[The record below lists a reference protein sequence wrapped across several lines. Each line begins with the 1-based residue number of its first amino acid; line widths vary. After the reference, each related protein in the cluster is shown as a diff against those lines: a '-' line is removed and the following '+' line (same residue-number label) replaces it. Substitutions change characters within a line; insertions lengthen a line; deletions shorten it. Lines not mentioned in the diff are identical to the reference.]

1 MKTPFRLPS
10 DLFLAA
16 GAAVTRSASEILGDD
31 FVDVS
36 PQVMRDLMLSVDGS
50 IQGRFLEILGEDEA
64 ERVDTMARLLE
75 GSTVE
80 DLNQLVRVTQQAVVR
95 LRRRG

>member
-1 MKTPFRLPS
+1 M
-10 DLFLAA
+10 
-16 GAAVTRSASEILGDD
+16 TRSASEILGDD